1 MSELSSDNDLKRIYD
16 GASTIAVVGAHPDS
30 EKPAHYVPAY
40 LRDEGYRVIPINPGY
55 VGRELW
61 GEQIHGNLSELEETV
76 DVVDFFR
83 RSQAL
88 PDHVDE
94 ILAMEPK
101 PGVVWLQQGIRND
114 EFAQKLIEA
123 GIDVVQDRCMY
134 ANHKR
139 LYEQ

>member
-1 MSELSSDNDLKRIYD
+1 MSELVDDAELKQIYERAD
-16 GASTIAVVGAHPDS
+16 IIAVVGAHPDS

-40 LRDEGYRVIPINPGY
+40 LREQGYRIIPVNPEY
-55 VGRELW
+55 VDQELW
-61 GEQIHGNLSELEETV
+61 GERVRSDLSTLGEPV
-76 DVVDFFR
+76 DVVDVFR
-83 RSQAL
+83 RSEAL
-88 PDHVDE
+88 PDHLDD

-101 PGVVWLQQGIRND
+101 PGAVWLQQGIRND
-114 EFAQKLIEA
+114 EFARKLTEA